1 MLPLC
6 AYLSRYESCPT
17 RKRIFAHESEGR
29 ERDGAYLGRKRNKV
43 LANWS
48 QGNNPGVP
56 PPPSSS
62 GTCSCRTTCSAPS
75 RSPRY
80 ATEYSRRR
88 IQTMPSPAPCPAA
101 AEHAPCHRWPPRP
114 SAVVARAPLFLR
126 RSRRDERS
134 GRRLGAGVWRRRRER
149 ERRHRLRYF
158 HESRSR
164 FHRGTWARRGR
175 RMQNGRGDY
184 AGSLAETPTP
194 HAHGP
199 NRHGVIQISKK

>member
-29 ERDGAYLGRKRNKV
+29 ERDGAYLGRKRNQV

-134 GRRLGAGVWRRRRER
+134 GRRLGAGVGRRRRER
-149 ERRHRLRYF
+149 ERGDTGSDIFTNRDLGFTAGHGRDADGVCKTDVVIMLDRSLKHRPRT
-158 HESRSR
+158 HMGPTVMESSR
-164 FHRGTWARRGR
+164 
-175 RMQNGRGDY
+175 
-184 AGSLAETPTP
+184 
-194 HAHGP
+194 
-199 NRHGVIQISKK
+199 